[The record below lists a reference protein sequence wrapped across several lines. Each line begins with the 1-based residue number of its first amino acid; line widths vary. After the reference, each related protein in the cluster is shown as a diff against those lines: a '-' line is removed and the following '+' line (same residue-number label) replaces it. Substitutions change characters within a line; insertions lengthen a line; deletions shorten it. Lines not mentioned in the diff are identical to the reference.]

1 MAHQVTSTE
10 TLFWRAT
17 IEMMTSDTL
26 PKGTILSDRYRI
38 DAFLAE
44 GGMALVYRAHDL
56 RLERDV
62 ALKIVKDDF
71 ANSPDY
77 QAAFINEAKLAA
89 KVNHPNLVNVFDQG
103 VDGDFDYLVMELV
116 EGKTLREI
124 LTKFGKIESNRAL
137 DVIAAVLAGLS
148 ALHRAGVIH
157 RDVKP
162 ENIILANDGRI
173 KVTDFGLARPAS
185 MAQSA
190 AAPLLGTVAYI
201 SPEALRGQSV
211 DARSDLYA
219 VGIVLFELLTGEQP
233 FNAEDS
239 RAVARMHLQERV
251 PAPSSLNPA
260 ISTEVDA
267 LVLKSTNQSAE
278 ARFESASSM
287 LNEVKRAVSSGD
299 DSNQTRVISNETE
312 LIDNRTE
319 LISADGLD
327 ELDPEP
333 KRERRFRNWVVL
345 TLSAVLLGLGLGW
358 WFGVGPGAVITVPN
372 LVAMTESEV
381 ASATELL
388 PIKVTTEDENSDAPI
403 GTVTRTDPASGS
415 LILRDGTL
423 TVYLSIGPKLNKVPE
438 LKGKNLIEA
447 TAALRAA
454 NFWVGSTSQA
464 FSEQPLGTIYDY
476 TGSDGSVIEDGS
488 SIDLKISLGP
498 LPAVQG
504 VALDVAKTLITAVG
518 LKVGTIDYAYSDTY
532 AKGQVISLVPKTA
545 DIAKGGTVDLT
556 VSKGSDLVVMPQ
568 VVGETISASKLALE
582 QLGLKVIVDTNAL
595 SSRWGIVKVKSC
607 SAAAGSQLRI
617 GDTVTIVAR

>member
-137 DVIAAVLAGLS
+137 DVIAAVLSGLS

-185 MAQSA
+185 MAQNA

-260 ISTEVDA
+260 VSTEVDT
-267 LVLKSTNQSAE
+267 LVLKSTSQSADD
-278 ARFESASSM
+278 RFDSASSM
-287 LNEVKRAVSSGD
+287 LVELKRAVSPGG

-319 LISADGLD
+319 LISAGDLD
-327 ELDPEP
+327 EVDAGP
-333 KRERRFRNWVVL
+333 KRERRFRNWLVL

-388 PIKVTTEDENSDAPI
+388 PIKVTTKDENSDAPI

-454 NFWVGSTSQA
+454 NFWVGGTSQA

-504 VALDVAKTLITAVG
+504 VALDVAKTLIMAVG

-545 DIAKGGTVDLT
+545 DLAKGGTVDLT

-607 SAAAGSQLRI
+607 SATAGSQLRI
-617 GDTVTIVAR
+617 GETVTIVAR

>member
-124 LTKFGKIESNRAL
+124 LNKFGKIESNRAL

-607 SAAAGSQLRI
+607 SAAVGSQLRI

>member
-124 LTKFGKIESNRAL
+124 LSKFGKIESNRAL

-260 ISTEVDA
+260 VSTEVDA
-267 LVLKSTNQSAE
+267 LVLKSTSQSAD
-278 ARFESASSM
+278 ARFDSASSM
-287 LNEVKRAVSSGD
+287 LAEVKRAVSHGG

-319 LISADGLD
+319 LISAGDLD
-327 ELDPEP
+327 ELDAEP
-333 KRERRFRNWVVL
+333 KRERRFRNWLVL

-388 PIKVTTEDENSDAPI
+388 PIKVTTKDENSDAPI

-454 NFWVGSTSQA
+454 NFWVGSTSQS

-545 DIAKGGTVDLT
+545 DLAKGGTVDLT

-595 SSRWGIVKVKSC
+595 SSRWGIVKVKRC

>member
-148 ALHRAGVIH
+148 ALHRAGIIH

-260 ISTEVDA
+260 VSTEVDA
-267 LVLKSTNQSAE
+267 LVLKSTSQSAD
-278 ARFESASSM
+278 ARFDSASSM
-287 LNEVKRAVSSGD
+287 LAEVKRAVSHGG

-319 LISADGLD
+319 LISAGDLD
-327 ELDPEP
+327 ELDAEP
-333 KRERRFRNWVVL
+333 KRERRFRNWLVLDPLGSPARAGARLVVRRRARSRDYRPKPRRHDRERSGKCHRVAADSGDDQGRKQRRPDWNRH
-345 TLSAVLLGLGLGW
+345 THRPS
-358 WFGVGPGAVITVPN
+358 FGIA
-372 LVAMTESEV
+372 
-381 ASATELL
+381 
-388 PIKVTTEDENSDAPI
+388 
-403 GTVTRTDPASGS
+403 DPARRNTHGLS
-415 LILRDGTL
+415 LDWSKTEQG
-423 TVYLSIGPKLNKVPE
+423 
-438 LKGKNLIEA
+438 A
-447 TAALRAA
+447 RA
-454 NFWVGSTSQA
+454 
-464 FSEQPLGTIYDY
+464 
-476 TGSDGSVIEDGS
+476 
-488 SIDLKISLGP
+488 
-498 LPAVQG
+498 QG
-504 VALDVAKTLITAVG
+504 
-518 LKVGTIDYAYSDTY
+518 
-532 AKGQVISLVPKTA
+532 
-545 DIAKGGTVDLT
+545 
-556 VSKGSDLVVMPQ
+556 
-568 VVGETISASKLALE
+568 
-582 QLGLKVIVDTNAL
+582 
-595 SSRWGIVKVKSC
+595 
-607 SAAAGSQLRI
+607 
-617 GDTVTIVAR
+617 